1 MAYDP
6 FDDNVQ
12 LDPYPSYE
20 ALRRHGPVYRNEEK
34 GFWALH
40 RFDDVW
46 SAVHDPGTYSSAR
59 GVFISRGSD
68 PDEDKASSFAPMLI
82 MMDAPRHTKLRAVV
96 NRAFTARRIAA
107 MHRAIEEL
115 TRSLIEPV
123 RDAGSFDLVETVAG
137 PLPTFV
143 IADLLGVPRG
153 DYDQFRQWSDQ
164 MVGANARGD
173 EDLKATQ
180 MKAAAAL
187 SEYFLDIAGE
197 RRKRPRTDLVSG
209 LLEAEVDGQRLSE
222 EELLGFCLLLL
233 VAGNETTVNL
243 ISNMFLAIATQ
254 PVQQSILREAKAAD
268 AVEEF
273 LRYDSPVQALAR
285 TLTRDVELHG
295 ATMEAGEKVMLLFG
309 AANRDTEEFGA
320 DAARLDVRR
329 QIRRH
334 LAFGH
339 GPHYCL
345 GASLARLEGQ
355 IACEQLLRAF
365 PAIQLAAEPNRLI
378 SGPMRGLQTLEL
390 TVRPS

>member
-1 MAYDP
+1 MPYDP
-6 FDDNVQ
+6 FDDQVQ

-20 ALRRHGPVYRNEEK
+20 SLRRHGPVYRNEEK
-34 GFWALH
+34 KFWALH

-46 SAVHDPGTYSSAR
+46 AAVHDPATYSSAR
-59 GVFISRGSD
+59 GVFISRAD
-68 PDEDKASSFAPMLI
+68 PDEDKSASFAPMLI

-107 MHRAIEEL
+107 MHRTIEDM

-123 RDAGSFDLVETVAG
+123 RDADSFDLVETLAG

-143 IADLLGVPRG
+143 IADLLGVPRE

-164 MVGANARGD
+164 MVGANSDG
-173 EDLKATQ
+173 EDLMATQ
-180 MKAAAAL
+180 LRAAAAL
-187 SEYFLDIAGE
+187 SAYFMDIVGE
-197 RRKRPRTDLVSG
+197 RRKQPRTDLVSG
-209 LLEAEVDGQRLSE
+209 LLEAEVDGERLSE
-222 EELLGFCLLLL
+222 QELLGFCLLLL

-243 ISNMFLAIATQ
+243 ISNMCLAIATQ
-254 PVQQSILREAKAAD
+254 PDQQSILRETKAAG

-285 TLTRDVELHG
+285 TLTRDVELHDV
-295 ATMEAGEKVMLLFG
+295 TMRAGEKVMLLFG

-355 IACEQLLRAF
+355 IACEQILRAF
-365 PAIQLAAEPNRLI
+365 PAIELAGEPTRI
-378 SGPMRGLQTLEL
+378 VSGPMRGLGKLEL
-390 TVRPS
+390 AVKHS